1 MAVSDEL
8 YIKEL
13 DFWNVVGVRF
23 IWVEKRFWK
32 KKSLNLLHL
41 RVFLHLLDDLR
52 ASFEKRAGE
61 TRAAV
66 SQFILLWEHGAV
78 SELRGAWPA

>member
-23 IWVEKRFWK
+23 IWVEKRFRK

-41 RVFLHLLDDLR
+41 RVFLHLRL
-52 ASFEKRAGE
+52 
-61 TRAAV
+61 
-66 SQFILLWEHGAV
+66 SQGKF
-78 SELRGAWPA
+78 